1 MHQTETPQDG
11 LQGCPLHIYSTQ
23 AIAARRMNLHA
34 PVQVGGQGLAATV
47 VLLLDGGAVVLRV
60 RDVRVAQSSK
70 LQQVP

>member
-1 MHQTETPQDG
+1 MHLTETSQDVQRC
-11 LQGCPLHIYSTQ
+11 LLHVNLTL
-23 AIAARRMNLHA
+23 AIAARGMNLHA
-34 PVQVGGQGLAATV
+34 PLQVGGKGLAATV